1 MLRPLE
7 PGTRFVAHYKPASE
21 VPGRPGHYYDAYR
34 GELILTPR
42 GDGLETVNR
51 ITLQD
56 YLKGV
61 APAEMP
67 STWPA
72 EALKAQVLAARTYAV
87 TQARGRA
94 SERFDVDDTTR
105 FQVYLGANAERP
117 NVNDLIEST
126 AGEVIVH
133 RGQPIQAYFFS
144 TCAGWTEDN
153 ESVWPGTALPYL
165 RGIQDVDPSGRPYDG
180 GAPRASW
187 STGALTTG
195 QLEAML
201 NEDAGTAVGRLSS
214 LDLTRRSPSGRL
226 LSIRATGSGGSKTI
240 SPSTLQARF
249 NRLRP
254 QGVQQLLSTNFDLK
268 WSTAEAVAQT
278 QGVIP
283 VPAAPQPRPAP
294 GGAHRRP
301 RPQPHHAPAAHRRP
315 RPPYAPQPPRG
326 PDPGA
331 VPGSDAP
338 GAAPPRRAR
347 SSWRARHA
355 LLPRD
360 GTQREWPLPA
370 LLRGPRGPRPLRL
383 PAHGGADGGREARCS
398 TSSGPASST
407 TLTGPGRPTR
417 CS

>member
-1 MLRPLE
+1 MVLRPLE
-7 PGTRFVAHYKPASE
+7 PGTRFVVHYKPASE

-51 ITLQD
+51 VTLQD

-67 STWPA
+67 SSWPA

-87 TQARGRA
+87 TQAKGRA

-133 RGQPIQAYFFS
+133 RGQPIQAFFFS

-187 STGALTTG
+187 STGALTAG

-201 NEDAGTAVGRLSS
+201 NEDAGTAVGRLTS
-214 LDLTRRSPSGRL
+214 LDLTRRTPSGRL

-283 VPAAPQPRPAP
+283 VPAPPPRASAAPAGPPPSRPPAPPRPRRP
-294 GGAHRRP
+294 PPSRPPLRPPPPPRP
-301 RPQPHHAPAAHRRP
+301 RPFRLARR
-315 RPPYAPQPPRG
+315 RC
-326 PDPGA
+326 
-331 VPGSDAP
+331 SWK
-338 GAAPPRRAR
+338 RRAR
-347 SSWRARHA
+347 
-355 LLPRD
+355 P
-360 GTQREWPLPA
+360 P
-370 LLRGPRGPRPLRL
+370 
-383 PAHGGADGGREARCS
+383 
-398 TSSGPASST
+398 
-407 TLTGPGRPTR
+407 
-417 CS
+417 